1 MRQVIEESQ
10 DNDLI
15 LGKMLAEQ
23 LEQARYS
30 KSLAKVCDD
39 LGIEVVA

>member
-15 LGKMLAEQ
+15 LSEMLADQIEQ
-23 LEQARYS
+23 VRYA
-30 KSLAKVCDD
+30 KSNKKVCDD
-39 LGIEVVA
+39 LGIDYYG